1 MRTRP
6 RTLSSFA
13 VNYASH
19 VPLLDRVYRILCM
32 VHDRFAKSRMIDNL
46 VVDFYIEKIDETF
59 YRKKEKKI
67 PISLYINCSIYKFS
81 LTLFMDAYEILKF
94 SNYITIYS
102 REIVDRFTREY
113 KSSLLSISISLSSSS
128 NLNANRIIGLVFSS
142 SSSHS
147 VEIHS

>member
-1 MRTRP
+1 
-6 RTLSSFA
+6 
-13 VNYASH
+13 
-19 VPLLDRVYRILCM
+19 
-32 VHDRFAKSRMIDNL
+32 
-46 VVDFYIEKIDETF
+46 
-59 YRKKEKKI
+59 
-67 PISLYINCSIYKFS
+67 
-81 LTLFMDAYEILKF
+81 MDAYGILKF